1 MEHRGVSID
10 VSADYSGYLSFCEKT
25 ADLRDQLNADVARQ
39 KKQFASSAVKLPAA
53 AVRGGT
59 HRLNFHKMNI
69 GIIGAGHIGSA
80 LAVRLTSLGHSVKI
94 ANSRGPETLGDVAQ
108 KTGATPVTAEEAAK
122 GADLIVVTIPLKNI
136 PDLPKDLFSGVP
148 ADVPIIDTSNYYPM
162 LRDGKI
168 AELETGDLTESEWVQ
183 QHLGRPVVKVFN
195 NIYADHLQN
204 KGVPAG
210 TPGRIALPVASDDAA
225 AKQKVMVLV
234 EELGFDAVDDGT
246 LHESWRQQPGT
257 PSYGAD
263 MPADKL
269 REHFASLGTKRTE
282 AQHAEY
288 MANQAKAEQAM
299 ADQGIKLK

>member
-1 MEHRGVSID
+1 
-10 VSADYSGYLSFCEKT
+10 
-25 ADLRDQLNADVARQ
+25 
-39 KKQFASSAVKLPAA
+39 
-53 AVRGGT
+53 
-59 HRLNFHKMNI
+59 MNI

-80 LAVRLTSLGHSVKI
+80 LAVRLTSLGHSVRI

-122 GADLIVVTIPLKNI
+122 HGEIIVVTIPLKNI
-136 PDLPKDLFSGVP
+136 PDLPKDLFAGVA
-148 ADVPIIDTSNYYPM
+148 ADVPVIDTSNYYPM

-210 TPGRIALPVASDDAA
+210 APGRFALPVAGDDAA
-225 AKQKVMVLV
+225 AKQKVMALV

-263 MPADKL
+263 LPADQL
-269 REHFASLGTKRTE
+269 REHFAGLGTQRTE

-288 MANQAKAEQAM
+288 LANHAKAEEAM
-299 ADQGIKLK
+299 AAQGIKLK

>member
-1 MEHRGVSID
+1 
-10 VSADYSGYLSFCEKT
+10 
-25 ADLRDQLNADVARQ
+25 
-39 KKQFASSAVKLPAA
+39 
-53 AVRGGT
+53 
-59 HRLNFHKMNI
+59 MNI

-108 KTGATPVTAEEAAK
+108 KTGATPVTAQEAARH
-122 GADLIVVTIPLKNI
+122 GEIIVVTIPLKNI
-136 PDLPKDLFSGVP
+136 PDLPKDLFAGVA
-148 ADVPIIDTSNYYPM
+148 ADVPVIDTSNYYPL
-162 LRDGKI
+162 LRDGQI

-210 TPGRIALPVASDDAA
+210 TPGRFGLPVAGDEPA
-225 AKQKVMVLV
+225 AKQKVMALV

-263 MPADKL
+263 LPADQL
-269 REHFASLGTKRTE
+269 REHFASLGTQRTE

-299 ADQGIKLK
+299 AAQGISLK